1 MFKCLGCARSFPR
14 REALSRHELSCSAKK
29 DVDHSDNEPQAKRQK
44 RNNDLTY
51 DNITLMTS
59 ASAHDV
65 PEVTVTGIHTPANSQ
80 DAHAVDGMSSNTVM
94 TDAGGDSS
102 SRSDPKSAP
111 SRRGRYV
118 SQACL
123 SCQKR
128 KIKCSGEDC
137 CTQCQATETEC
148 VYTEDRRRKTSSDRP
163 HSPQARRTADKNS
176 KTSVD
181 GSKKQKVLLEA
192 LAKLT
197 DRIAALERER
207 ESGYGNLKRRFGQT
221 GLGDLED
228 NTVTPDGLMTP
239 MVFDEETGVR
249 GQTSILDGVFTIEQ
263 HCTARS
269 PELDQVSPT
278 NDDSAYQP
286 LTRDD
291 LPQLGWKRL
300 QDSVG
305 ATRSMDAA
313 QMNIMMD
320 DFFAHCNPLYPV
332 LHENTLRDQY
342 NSFMGVSSV
351 QISSLTKYHLAAQ
364 LNLVCAIVKILK
376 EDCPNSRQTP
386 GWQEYCR
393 AEDIMYR
400 LSWIGNRNLMTV
412 QCLIL
417 RTLYLLYLEKLQS
430 TYDAIGRAVRLC
442 FRLGYH
448 VQKTW
453 QGCSPLEVVMRQRV
467 FWTVMYLERRI
478 AFNCGCPYLIRD
490 SDYNVDYPKS
500 FEDKLMFA
508 DKPLPEEDTA
518 SPVGPYLVAAAKWS
532 KLCSEI
538 WDRSFSL
545 NAPEKHNS
553 ELIASTEARLLYL
566 ASTFAPHLRWSLNDT
581 KWAPALDMPAAIQH
595 QRLILFLRLN
605 QMRLSLRQE
614 TMLNCRDNGSMA
626 EDCFQA
632 ASSSIDALVSY
643 IASPYF
649 GPMDRFSITVYA
661 TGALSNLGFIITNN
675 NNPEELRKKAI
686 RPFSDGVTMLTHM
699 APGSGSARH
708 CLQRM
713 YRTVH
718 TVRKT
723 IDNLESP
730 GRDSGNDFDAIDEAM
745 KLFLTSPVADG
756 SGALTMNFDAMLPGD
771 FTLNATAEE
780 EFLSNMEALHAMPW
794 LEMEAIPGLY
804 G

>member
-1 MFKCLGCARSFPR
+1 MYETLA
-14 REALSRHELSCSAKK
+14 RHELSCSASK
-29 DVDHSDNEPQAKRQK
+29 DIDLSDNEHQAKRQK
-44 RNNDLTY
+44 RTNDLTY

-59 ASAHDV
+59 ASAHNV
-65 PEVTVTGIHTPANSQ
+65 PEVTITGIHTPANSQ
-80 DAHAVDGMSSNTVM
+80 DANVVDGSSSNTVN

-102 SRSDPKSAP
+102 SRPDSK
-111 SRRGRYV
+111 
-118 SQACL
+118 
-123 SCQKR
+123 
-128 KIKCSGEDC
+128 
-137 CTQCQATETEC
+137 ATETEC
-148 VYTEDRRRKTSSDRP
+148 VYTEDRRRKASSDKPNSP
-163 HSPQARRTADKNS
+163 HIRRTSDKNS
-176 KTSVD
+176 KPSGD
-181 GSKKQKVLLEA
+181 GSRKQKVLLEA

-197 DRIAALERER
+197 DRISVLERER
-207 ESGYGNLKRRFGQT
+207 ENGYGNLKRRPGHGDLGKT

-249 GQTSILDGVFTIEQ
+249 GNTSILDGVFTIEQ

-269 PELDQVSPT
+269 PELDHVSPT
-278 NDDSAYQP
+278 NDDATYQP

-300 QDSVG
+300 QHSVE

-313 QMNIMMD
+313 QMNVMMD
-320 DFFAHCNPLYPV
+320 EFFSHCNPLYPI

-342 NSFMGVSSV
+342 NSLMGLSSV
-351 QISSLTKYHLAAQ
+351 KISSLTKYHLAAQ

-417 RTLYLLYLEKLQS
+417 RTVYLLYLEKLQS

-453 QGCSPLEVVMRQRV
+453 EGCTPLEVVMRQRV

-500 FEDKLMFA
+500 FEDTLMFA
-508 DKPLPEEDTA
+508 DKPLPVESPA

-581 KWAPALDMPAAIQH
+581 TWAPVPDMPAAIQH

-614 TMLNCRDNGSMA
+614 TMLNCHDNGSMA

-675 NNPEELRKKAI
+675 NNSEELRKKAI
-686 RPFSDGVTMLTHM
+686 RPFSDGVSMLTQM

-713 YRTVH
+713 SRTVH
-718 TVRKT
+718 TVGKT
-723 IDNLESP
+723 IHDLESP
-730 GRDSGNDFDAIDEAM
+730 GKISGDDFDAIDEAM
-745 KLFLTSPVADG
+745 KMFLMSPSADG
-756 SGALTMNFDAMLPGD
+756 SGPLTMNYDAMLPGD
-771 FTLNATAEE
+771 FTLSATAEE
-780 EFLSNMEALHAMPW
+780 EFLSNMDALHAMPW